1 MNTKHGFLREASEEA
16 CGRRKII
23 LKYIL
28 RYAKTVGITTVAEGI
43 ETAKD
48 CDTVLGLDCDIGQS
62 YFYEK
67 PIPAE
72 EFTQR
77 YMNPNG

>member
-1 MNTKHGFLREASEEA
+1 MNTKHGFLHEASEEA
-16 CGRRKII
+16 CERRKII

-28 RYAKTVGITTVAEGI
+28 PYAK
-43 ETAKD
+43 D
-48 CDTVLGLDCDIGQS
+48 RDTVLGLDCDIGQS